1 MSSVPDNLYYSTSH
15 QWLAVDA
22 DATAQVGITDFA
34 QEALG
39 DVVFVEFPSLGQS
52 VAKDEACA
60 VVESVKSASDVFSPV
75 SGTVVEINFELESA
89 PEKINQ
95 SPYDAWLFKV
105 RLSDSSEIKTLL
117 SAAEYQA
124 ITEQQSSA

>member
-1 MSSVPDNLYYSTSH
+1 MAQVPANLFYSASH
-15 QWLAVDA
+15 QWLALEA
-22 DATAQVGITDFA
+22 DGTARVGITDFA

-60 VVESVKSASDVFSPV
+60 VVESVKSASDIFSPV
-75 SGTVVEINFELESA
+75 SGTVIEINAELESA

-95 SPYDAWLFKV
+95 APYGAWLFK
-105 RLSDSSEIKTLL
+105 LQLGDAGDTKTLL
-117 SAAEYQA
+117 AAAAYRD
-124 ITEQQSSA
+124 ITE